1 MVVFKSW
8 SVSDHAH
15 RPFNVSS
22 TSDGSG
28 WKPRF
33 FIDPKQDRHRKVW
46 RILLAFSFV
55 AGFWAGMVFSS
66 AAGELVI
73 PWMHT
78 AVHSRVSIR
87 FLLCATLFPFL
98 FSAIAVFLSQ
108 PGLLLLIAFGKAF
121 SAGLTGMCLCAAFG
135 DAGWLVRWLLCFS
148 SCLSLPVL
156 YGYWLRHI
164 GSRAEELFCPTAL
177 LLSAAILIGSIDYF
191 VIVPFLAR
199 VIYS

>member
-15 RPFNVSS
+15 RSFPVSS

-28 WKPRF
+28 WKPHF
-33 FIDPKQDRHRKVW
+33 FIDPKQVPRRKVW
-46 RILLAFSFV
+46 RILLAFSFG
-55 AGFWAGMVFSS
+55 AGFWAGMIFSS
-66 AAGELVI
+66 AAGEVLI
-73 PWMHT
+73 PWMRT
-78 AVHSRVSIR
+78 AIHCRVSIR

-121 SAGLTGMCLCAAFG
+121 SAGLAGMCLCTAFG
-135 DAGWLVRWLLCFS
+135 SAGWLVRWLLCFS

-156 YGYWLRHI
+156 YGYWLRHV
-164 GSRAEELFCPTAL
+164 GGKAGDPFRETAW
-177 LLSAAILIGSIDYF
+177 LLSVSLLIGSVDYF
-191 VIVPFLAR
+191 VIVPFLVR